1 MKVNIRPLPLPG
13 VVLIAGTRISDCR
26 GYFSECY
33 VRADFAAA
41 GLTND
46 FIQDNQ
52 SCSVAAGTVRGL
64 HFQSPP
70 FAQAKLVRVLK
81 GRIHDVVVDLRRSQ
95 PTYGRHV
102 AVEISEESGEQLYVP
117 TGFAHGFCTL
127 QPDTVVLYKV
137 DNIYSPAHDRGV
149 NWADPDLGIAWPVR
163 ENDAVMSE
171 KDRALR
177 RLRDLP
183 GYFD

>member
-1 MKVNIRPLPLPG
+1 MKVNLRPLSLPG
-13 VVLIAGTRISDCR
+13 VGLIAGTRISDGR
-26 GYFSECY
+26 GYFAECY
-33 VRADFAAA
+33 VRADFVAA

-52 SCSVAAGTVRGL
+52 SCSTASGTVRGL

-81 GRIHDVVVDLRRSQ
+81 GRVLDVVVDLRRSL
-95 PTYGRHV
+95 PTYGRHL

-117 TGFAHGFCTL
+117 AGFAHGFCTL
-127 QPDTVVLYKV
+127 EPDTVVLYKV
-137 DNIYSPAHDRGV
+137 DSVYSPNHDRGI

-163 ENDAVMSE
+163 ESDAVMSD
-171 KDRALR
+171 KDRALP

-183 GYFD
+183 SYFD